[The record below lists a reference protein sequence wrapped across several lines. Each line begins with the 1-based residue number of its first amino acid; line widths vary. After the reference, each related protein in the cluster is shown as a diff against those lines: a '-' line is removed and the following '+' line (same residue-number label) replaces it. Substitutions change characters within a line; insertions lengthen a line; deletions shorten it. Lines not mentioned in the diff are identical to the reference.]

1 MIDILGL
8 DKQKLP
14 KFVDLTITFSLAS
27 ENKDKQQSAY
37 EILKNVPDVRV
48 YFKWF
53 NCICYIVDT
62 LYTKNLF

>member
-1 MIDILGL
+1 LKSILDCEVLNKSLIDILGL

-48 YFKWF
+48 YFK
-53 NCICYIVDT
+53 
-62 LYTKNLF
+62 